1 MSLALRARDP
11 EPLNE
16 AGGRILVVE
25 DDTAIHDMLAEAL
38 REAGFVVT
46 IAASGAEMDQAMA
59 REACDLVLLDV
70 LLPGEDGRAICARL
84 RAASPQLPII
94 MVTALDGDTD
104 RIAGLELGADD
115 YVSKPFNTR
124 ELIARIRALLRRARA
139 SGPPL
144 RVGPMRFAGWLVHP
158 TERKLINPQGALVT
172 TTSAEFDLLL
182 AFCTHPGEV
191 LSREHLLDLTHGGL
205 AGPVERSVDVHVSR
219 IRQKIEPNP
228 GEPEFIKTIRLG
240 GYIFTPKVTPA

>member
-1 MSLALRARDP
+1 MTSAPRPRDP
-11 EPLNE
+11 EPQSEN
-16 AGGRILVVE
+16 GGRILVVE
-25 DDTAIHDMLAEAL
+25 DDVAIHDMLADAL
-38 REAGFVVT
+38 RETGFAVT
-46 IAASGAEMDQAMA
+46 IAASGPQMDEAMA
-59 REACDLVLLDV
+59 RESFDLVLLDV
-70 LLPGEDGRAICARL
+70 LLPGEDGRMICARL

-94 MVTALDGDTD
+94 MVTALAGEGD

-139 SGPPL
+139 SGPRARTGPL
-144 RVGPMRFAGWLVHP
+144 RFAGWLVHP
-158 TERKLINPQGALVT
+158 TERRLVNPQGALVT

-191 LSREHLLDLTHGGL
+191 LSREQLLDLTHGGL

-228 GEPEFIKTIRLG
+228 GEPEYIKTIRLG
-240 GYIFTPKVTPA
+240 GYIFTPEVTPA